1 MVRQPSV
8 DLQPVRVFLAG
19 AALPLRGTDPMGG
32 ATQRIF
38 SAAMFPPRPGQ
49 NKPPGYLYTVLD
61 GGARA

>member
-8 DLQPVRVFLAG
+8 DLQPVRVFLA
-19 AALPLRGTDPMGG
+19 G